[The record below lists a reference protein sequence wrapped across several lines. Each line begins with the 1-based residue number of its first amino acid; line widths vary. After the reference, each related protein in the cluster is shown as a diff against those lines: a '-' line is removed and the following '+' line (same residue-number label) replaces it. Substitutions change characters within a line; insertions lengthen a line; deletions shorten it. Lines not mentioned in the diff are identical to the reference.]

1 MTGRGTGG
9 MMRSKMLAAAAL
21 AGFLVAPPARAA
33 DQVTYL
39 LPAPVFLPAFGPW
52 MVAQQ
57 RGYYRDEGLEVTFE
71 SGKGGVDTAKQ
82 VGAGNAL
89 IGGAIGDTPIIVRA
103 NGVPVRAVAL
113 LGAGSLSQLVVPE
126 DSPIKGP
133 ADLKGKTITAMAYQD
148 TTFYALLGMLAKVGL
163 TKNDVEAQAV
173 GPANVWKLF
182 LAGKADA
189 MIAVPDWTGDVIEAG
204 GKVRI
209 IPADDY
215 FQSMAQVVVASDKA
229 IQEQPDK
236 IRRLV
241 HATLRGVK
249 AVMDDPAGAARDYV
263 QAVPQHQGKEVAIQ
277 RVFELYVKYV
287 YRGQD
292 PLGPMDVKRLAGLQA
307 FYLQQ
312 GIIERASPVDQLY
325 TDQFV
330 R

>member
-1 MTGRGTGG
+1 
-9 MMRSKMLAAAAL
+9 MMRSKQLAIAAL
-21 AGFLVAPPARAA
+21 AALLAAPPALAA
-33 DQVTYL
+33 ENITYL
-39 LPAPVFLPAFGPW
+39 LPAPIFLPAFGPW

-57 RGYYRDEGLEVTFE
+57 RGYYRDEGFEVTFE

-113 LGAGSLSQLVVPE
+113 LGAGSLSQLVVLE

-133 ADLKGKTITAMAYQD
+133 ADLKGKTITTMAYQD

-189 MIAVPDWTGDVIEAG
+189 MIAVPDWTGDVLEAG

-215 FQSMAQVVVASDKA
+215 FPSMAQVVVASDQA
-229 IQEQPDK
+229 IAEQPDK

-241 HATLRGVK
+241 RATLRGVK

-263 QAVPQHQGKEVAIQ
+263 KAVPQHDGKEAAMQ

-292 PLGPMDVKRLAGLQA
+292 PLGPMDVKRLAALQE
-307 FYLQQ
+307 FYLKQ
-312 GIIERASPVDQLY
+312 GIIERATPVDQLY

>member
-1 MTGRGTGG
+1 
-9 MMRSKMLAAAAL
+9 MRRSNQLAAALL
-21 AGFLVAPPARAA
+21 AVSLGTAPATAA
-33 DQVTYL
+33 EKVTYL

-57 RGYYRDEGLEVTFE
+57 RGYYAAEGLEVAFE

-89 IGGAIGDTPIIVRA
+89 VGGAIGDTPIIVRA

-113 LGAGSLSQLVVPE
+113 LGAGSLMQLVVRE

-133 ADLKGKTITAMAYQD
+133 ADLRGRTITTMAYQD

-189 MIAVPDWTGDVIEAG
+189 MAAVPDWTGDVLEAG
-204 GKVRI
+204 AKVRI

-215 FQSMAQVVVASDKA
+215 FQSMAQVVVASDTA
-229 IQEQPDK
+229 IEREPDK

-241 HATLRGVK
+241 RATIKGVK
-249 AVMDDPAGAARDYV
+249 DIMADPAGSARDYAK
-263 QAVPQHQGKEVAIQ
+263 AVPQHAGKEAAMQ
-277 RVFELYVKYV
+277 RVFEMYVKYV

-292 PLGPMDVKRLAGLQA
+292 PVGPMDATRLANLQD
-307 FYLQQ
+307 FYLKQ
-312 GIIERASPVDQLY
+312 GIIEKATPVDQLY
-325 TDQFV
+325 TDRFV

>member
-1 MTGRGTGG
+1 MT
-9 MMRSKMLAAAAL
+9 RSIQLAAAAL
-21 AGFLVAPPARAA
+21 AVLLAAPSARAA
-33 DQVTYL
+33 DPVTYL

-57 RGYYRDEGLEVTFE
+57 RGYYRDEGLDVTFE

-113 LGAGSLSQLVVPE
+113 LGAGSLSQLVVLE

-133 ADLKGKTITAMAYQD
+133 ADLKGKTITTMAYQD

-173 GPANVWKLF
+173 GPANVWRLF

-189 MIAVPDWTGDVIEAG
+189 MIAVPDWTADVIEAG

-215 FQSMAQVVVASDKA
+215 FQSMAQIVVASDTA
-229 IQEQPDK
+229 IREQPDK

-241 HATLRGVK
+241 RATLRGVK

-263 QAVPQHQGKEVAIQ
+263 RAVPQHEGKQAAMQ

-292 PLGPMDVKRLAGLQA
+292 PLGPMDVKRLAKLQE

-312 GIIERASPVDQLY
+312 GIIERATPVDQLY

>member
-1 MTGRGTGG
+1 VVTL
-9 MMRSKMLAAAAL
+9 LAA
-21 AGFLVAPPARAA
+21 VPSRAA
-33 DQVTYL
+33 DPVTYL

-57 RGYYRDEGLEVTFE
+57 RGYYAAEGLEVTFE

-113 LGAGSLSQLVVPE
+113 LGGGSLSQLVVL
-126 DSPIKGP
+126 DGSPIKGP
-133 ADLKGKTITAMAYQD
+133 ADLKGKTITTMAYQD

-173 GPANVWKLF
+173 GPANVWKL
-182 LAGKADA
+182 LVAGKADA
-189 MIAVPDWTGDVIEAG
+189 MIAVPDWTGDAIEAG
-204 GKVRI
+204 AKVTI

-241 HATLRGVK
+241 RATIKGVQ
-249 AVMDDPAGAARDYV
+249 AVIDDPAAAARDYV
-263 QAVPQHQGKEVAIQ
+263 KAVPQHAGKEAAMQ

-287 YRGQD
+287 YRGQN
-292 PLGPMDVKRLAGLQA
+292 PLGPMDVKRLSALQE
-307 FYLQQ
+307 FYLRQ
-312 GIIERASPVDQLY
+312 GIIEKATPVDQLY

-330 R
+330 K

>member
-1 MTGRGTGG
+1 VVTL
-9 MMRSKMLAAAAL
+9 LAA
-21 AGFLVAPPARAA
+21 VPARAA
-33 DQVTYL
+33 DPVTYL

-57 RGYYRDEGLEVTFE
+57 RGYYAAEGLEVTFE

-113 LGAGSLSQLVVPE
+113 LGGGSLSQLVVL
-126 DSPIKGP
+126 DGSPIKGP
-133 ADLKGKTITAMAYQD
+133 ADLKGKTITTMAYQD

-173 GPANVWKLF
+173 GPANVWKL
-182 LAGKADA
+182 LVAGKADA
-189 MIAVPDWTGDVIEAG
+189 MIAVPDWTGDAIEAG
-204 GKVRI
+204 AKVTI

-241 HATLRGVK
+241 RATIKGVQ
-249 AVMDDPAGAARDYV
+249 AVIDDPAAAARDYV
-263 QAVPQHQGKEVAIQ
+263 KAVPQHAGKEAAMQ

-287 YRGQD
+287 YRGQN
-292 PLGPMDVKRLAGLQA
+292 PLGPMDVKRLSALQE
-307 FYLQQ
+307 FYLRQ
-312 GIIERASPVDQLY
+312 GIIEKATPVDQLY

-330 R
+330 K

>member
-1 MTGRGTGG
+1 MVKTHH
-9 MMRSKMLAAAAL
+9 LAAAVAAL
-21 AGFLVAPPARAA
+21 LAAAPAAAA
-33 DQVTYL
+33 DKVMYL

-52 MVAQQ
+52 LVAQQ
-57 RGYYRDEGLEVTFE
+57 RGYYAAEGLEVAFE

-113 LGAGSLSQLVVPE
+113 LGGGSLMQLVVPA
-126 DSPIKGP
+126 DSAIKSP
-133 ADLKGKTITAMAYQD
+133 ADLKGKTITTMAYQD

-189 MIAVPDWTGDVIEAG
+189 MAAVPDWTGDVIEAG

-229 IQEQPDK
+229 IQEEPDK

-241 HATLRGVK
+241 RATIKGVHAVI
-249 AVMDDPAGAARDYV
+249 DDPGAAARDYV
-263 QAVPQHQGKEVAIQ
+263 KAMPQHAGKEAAMQ
-277 RVFELYVKYV
+277 RVFEMYVAYV
-287 YRGQD
+287 YRGGD
-292 PLGPMDVKRLAGLQA
+292 KIGPMDVQRLANLQD
-307 FYLQQ
+307 FYLKQ
-312 GIIERASPVDQLY
+312 GIIEKATPVDQLY

>member
-1 MTGRGTGG
+1 MTVSKQLVGG
-9 MMRSKMLAAAAL
+9 VLAALLVAFPAAAAEK
-21 AGFLVAPPARAA
+21 
-33 DQVTYL
+33 VTYL

-52 MVAQQ
+52 MLAQA
-57 RGYYRDEGLEVTFE
+57 RGYYRDEGLEVEFE
-71 SGKGGVDTAKQ
+71 SGKGGVDAAKQ

-113 LGAGSLSQLVVPE
+113 LGGGSLVQLVVRA

-148 TTFYALLGMLAKVGL
+148 TTFYGLLGMLAKVGL
-163 TKNDVEAQAV
+163 TRNDVEAQAV

-204 GKVRI
+204 AQVRI
-209 IPADDY
+209 IPAEDY
-215 FQSMAQVVVASDKA
+215 FQSMAQIVVASDKA

-241 HATLRGVK
+241 RATIRGVK
-249 AVMDDPAGAARDYV
+249 AVIDDPAARRATTSRRCRSMPARKRRCSACSSSTSNMSIAARIRSD
-263 QAVPQHQGKEVAIQ
+263 
-277 RVFELYVKYV
+277 RWTC
-287 YRGQD
+287 RGW
-292 PLGPMDVKRLAGLQA
+292 PACR
-307 FYLQQ
+307 
-312 GIIERASPVDQLY
+312 ISI
-325 TDQFV
+325 
-330 R
+330 